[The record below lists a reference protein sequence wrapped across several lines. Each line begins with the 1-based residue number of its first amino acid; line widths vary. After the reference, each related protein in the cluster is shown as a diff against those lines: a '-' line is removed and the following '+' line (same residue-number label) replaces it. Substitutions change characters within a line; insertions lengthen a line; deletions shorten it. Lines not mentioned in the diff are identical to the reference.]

1 MSPKKIIAVV
11 GATGAQGGGLVR
23 AILAD
28 PSGDWAV
35 RAITRDVTSDKAKAL
50 AALGAEVVA
59 ADVDNEESLTSALQ
73 GAYGAFFVTFF
84 WDHFSPDK
92 EKQSARN
99 MANAAKAAGVHHV
112 IWSSLEDTRKWIP
125 LSDDRMPTLQEHYK
139 VPHFDAKGEANA
151 YFAEAGVP
159 TTILNTSFYWENFI
173 YFGAGPARGADGVLA
188 LTMPMAD
195 KKLPGIAV
203 KDIGKTAFNIF
214 KDPSYIGKT
223 VSIAG
228 EHLTGEEMAKGLSTA
243 LGENVVYNDVP
254 ASVYRSFGFPGADDM
269 GNMYQFKAEF
279 NEDFVGAR
287 NLNVVRA
294 INPELQSFS
303 AWLDEN
309 KSLIPLG

>member
-1 MSPKKIIAVV
+1 MSNKKVIAVV

-28 PSGDWAV
+28 TTGEYAV
-35 RAITRDVTSDKAKAL
+35 RAITRDVSSEKAKAL
-50 AALGAEVVA
+50 AQMGAEVVA
-59 ADVDNEESLTSALQ
+59 ADVDSEESLTKALQ

-84 WDHFSPDK
+84 WDHFSPEK
-92 EKQSARN
+92 EKQHARN
-99 MANAAKAAGVHHV
+99 MANAAKAAGVQHV

-173 YFGAGPARGADGVLA
+173 FFGSGPARGEDGKLV

-203 KDIGKTAFNIF
+203 ADIGKTAFNIF
-214 KDPSYIGKT
+214 KNPSYIGAT
-223 VSIAG
+223 ISIAG
-228 EHLTGEEMAKGLSTA
+228 EHLTGEELAKGLSNA
-243 LGENVVYNDVP
+243 FGEEVVYNAVP
-254 ASVYRSFGFPGADDM
+254 ASVFRTFGFPGADDM

-279 NEDFVGAR
+279 NADYVGAR
-287 NLNVVRA
+287 NIDAVRA
-294 INPELQSFS
+294 INPELQSF
-303 AWLDEN
+303 AQWLEEN
-309 KSLIPLG
+309 KERIPR